1 MARTTPAGPA
11 LSRRLLDRAMLER
24 QLLLDRVPMPP
35 VEAVRHLFGLQA
47 QVPLVPYT
55 TLWNRIDGFEPDQ
68 LAGPLR
74 DRVLVRTAL
83 MRSTVHLVT
92 ADASNAKRDPVHVG

>member
-1 MARTTPAGPA
+1 M
-11 LSRRLLDRAMLER
+11 LSRRQLNRATLER
-24 QLLLDRVPMPP
+24 QLLLDRVSMP
-35 VEAVRHLFGLQA
+35 AVDAVAHLFGLQA

-55 TLWNRIDGFEPDQ
+55 TLWNRLDGFAPEQ
-68 LAGPLR
+68 LAAPLV

-92 ADASNAKRDPVHVG
+92 AD